1 MKLRDRIRNKLSI
14 KWKMFA
20 TLFAFTLFVLALL
33 WYFQIVHLENFYKY
47 IKKRELMNTAIT
59 LEKNLSQSDLS
70 SYLGDMAKEHDLGIS
85 IVDNDGRSLYSANI
99 SEISHIYIMTRN
111 QFDEIKENV
120 KKGNGVA
127 TYEVDGIDRGFK
139 EKARSGFSE
148 IDNPPHPEDKPDK
161 PGFLEQVS
169 EPKSMVYVKAISFEG
184 KECYLMVSSLITPV
198 DATVN
203 TLRIQFIYLTIIVLV
218 LSVLHALVISS
229 VVSKPLVKI
238 NDSAKHLAQGDFGIH
253 FEGDGYR
260 EVVELSKTLNYA
272 ADELGKAESL
282 QRDLVANVSHDL
294 RTPLTMIT
302 AYAEVMRDIPGEN
315 NPENVQIIIDE
326 ATRLTTLVNDLLVLS
341 KLQAGVT
348 ELEKEY
354 FDFTSSIKAV
364 LKRFRKLTEQD
375 GYNISFEYNHNVLI
389 YADEYKIYQVVY
401 NLINNAI
408 NYSGEDKAV
417 IVRQIVHGDILRLEV
432 EDHGAGIAEDEL
444 QNIWDRYYKIDK
456 NHKRAVQGTGLGLS
470 IVQNILKLHDAKFGV
485 NSRLGAGSVFWFELK
500 VAREDAQ
507 I

>member
-1 MKLRDRIRNKLSI
+1 MKLKDKLSI

-20 TLFAFTLFVLALL
+20 TLLAFTLFVLAIL
-33 WYFQIVHLENFYKY
+33 WYFQIVHLENFYQY
-47 IKKRELMNTAIT
+47 IKKRELVDTAVT
-59 LEKNLSQSDLS
+59 LEKNLSQSDLAG
-70 SYLGDMAKEHDLGIS
+70 YLDDMAKEHDISIS
-85 IVDNDGRSLYSANI
+85 IVDKDGMSLYSANI
-99 SEISHIYIMTRN
+99 SEISHIYIMVRT
-111 QFDEIKENV
+111 QFDEIKSQVEA
-120 KKGNGVA
+120 GGGVV
-127 TYEVDGIDRGFK
+127 TYEVEGRDRGVI
-139 EKARSGFSE
+139 EKARSAVGE
-148 IDNPPHPEDKPDK
+148 PIAPPIPGEVPDKPD
-161 PGFLEQVS
+161 FDLLR
-169 EPKSMVYVKAISFEG
+169 EPVNEAKSMIYVKAINFNG
-184 KECYLMVSSLITPV
+184 DTCYLMVSSLVTPV

-203 TLRIQFIYLTIIVLV
+203 TLRIQFIYITIIVLI
-218 LSVLHALVISS
+218 LSVLHALLISS

-238 NDSAKHLAQGDFGIH
+238 NNSAKQLAQGDFDIH

-272 ADELGKAESL
+272 AEELGKTESL

-326 ATRLTTLVNDLLVLS
+326 ATRLSTLVNDLLVLS

-348 ELEKEY
+348 ELDMEV
-354 FDFTSSIKAV
+354 FDFTSSIRAV
-364 LKRFRKLTEQD
+364 LQRFSKLTEQD
-375 GYNISFEYNHNVLI
+375 GYKISFEYKDDVDI
-389 YADEYKIYQVVY
+389 YADEYKIYQVLY

-408 NYSGEDKAV
+408 NYSGEDKEV

-470 IVQNILKLHDAKFGV
+470 IVQNILKLHDAKYGV

-500 VAREDAQ
+500 VAREEN
-507 I
+507 IEE

>member
-1 MKLRDRIRNKLSI
+1 MKHRTGLSI
-14 KWKMFA
+14 KWKMFSVF
-20 TLFAFTLFVLALL
+20 FAFTLIVLALL

-47 IKKRELMNTAIT
+47 IKKREMMEVTKI
-59 LEKNLSQSDLS
+59 LEENLDNS
-70 SYLGDMAKEHDLGIS
+70 DMAAYLSDVAKSYDLGIN
-85 IVDNDGRSLYSANI
+85 IVDDNGRSLYSANI
-99 SEISHIYIMTRN
+99 SDISHIYIFSTE
-111 QFDEIKENV
+111 QFEEIKAKVEA
-120 KKGNGVA
+120 GGGVA
-127 TYEVDGIDRGFK
+127 TYEVEGRDRSFSEKSMDDFGGYNNPPRPDDGHGRPDRDEFR
-139 EKARSGFSE
+139 EPLTDARS
-148 IDNPPHPEDKPDK
+148 
-161 PGFLEQVS
+161 L
-169 EPKSMVYVKAISFEG
+169 VYVKSVSSNGISG
-184 KECYLMVSSLITPV
+184 YLMVTSLITPV
-198 DATVN
+198 DATIY
-203 TLRIQFIYLTIIVLV
+203 TLRIQFIYITIIVLV
-218 LSVLHALVISS
+218 LSIAIALVIS
-229 VVSKPLVKI
+229 VWVAKPIVKI
-238 NDSAKHLAQGDFGIH
+238 NESAKQLARGDFDIH
-253 FEGDGYR
+253 FEGTGYK
-260 EVVELSKTLNYA
+260 EVMELSKTLNYA
-272 ADELGKAESL
+272 ADELGKTESL
-282 QRDLVANVSHDL
+282 RRDLVANVSHDL

-348 ELEKEY
+348 DLEKDY
-354 FDFTSSIKAV
+354 FDFTSSIKAA
-364 LKRFRKLTEQD
+364 LKRFSKLTEQD
-375 GYNISFEYNHNVLI
+375 GYKISFEYNDNVHI

-408 NYSGEDKAV
+408 NYSGEDKEV

-500 VAREDAQ
+500 VAREE
-507 I
+507 IVE

>member
-1 MKLRDRIRNKLSI
+1 MKPKYNLSI

-20 TLFAFTLFVLALL
+20 TLLAFTLFVLAIL

-47 IKKRELMNTAIT
+47 IKKRELMNTAKN
-59 LEKNLSQSDLS
+59 LEKNLSHSDLEE
-70 SYLGDMAKEHDLGIS
+70 YLGDMAKEYDLGIS
-85 IVDNDGRSLYSANI
+85 IVDNNGSSLYSANI
-99 SEISHIYIMTRN
+99 SEISHIYIMTQT
-111 QFDEIKENV
+111 QFNDIKEQV
-120 KKGNGVA
+120 EAGGGVA
-127 TYEVDGIDRGFK
+127 TYEVEGRDRGFI
-139 EKARSGFSE
+139 EKNRSVGE
-148 IDNPPHPEDKPDK
+148 PIAPPVPGEVPDRPELDWFNEP
-161 PGFLEQVS
+161 VS
-169 EPKSMVYVKAISFEG
+169 SAKSMVYVKSIDFNG
-184 KECYLMVSSLITPV
+184 TTCYLMVSSLITPV

-203 TLRIQFIYLTIIVLV
+203 TLRIQFIYITIIVLV
-218 LSVLHALVISS
+218 LSIAHALIISS
-229 VVSKPLVKI
+229 LVSKPLVKI
-238 NDSAKHLAQGDFGIH
+238 NDSAKQLAQGDFDIH
-253 FEGDGYR
+253 FEGDGYK

-326 ATRLTTLVNDLLVLS
+326 ATRLTTLVNDILVLS

-348 ELEKEY
+348 ELELEY

-364 LKRFRKLTEQD
+364 LKRFSKLTEQD
-375 GYNISFEYNHNVLI
+375 GYKIVFEYKDDVNI
-389 YADEYKIYQVVY
+389 YADEYKIYQVLY

-408 NYSGEDKAV
+408 NYSGEDKEV

-432 EDHGAGIAEDEL
+432 EDHGAGIAEEEL

-500 VAREDAQ
+500 VAREDE
-507 I
+507 IL